1 MQADYSSGTPT
12 AATNNS
18 TQSNNKT
25 GKYWGHDKLKR
36 AYTDYL
42 GNKREEIDEQ
52 KDARRYYHGSQWTAA
67 QIKALKKRK
76 QPITTYNRIGR
87 KIDGVVGVLERLRQ
101 DPKAFPR
108 TPQHEEGADLA
119 TACIRYVL
127 DQQEWTA
134 KSAEAAR
141 DGAIE
146 GIAGIELNL
155 VQGDHGD
162 PEIELD
168 IVEPDSFFYDPRS
181 YRADFSDA
189 RYMGVAKWIDLDL
202 AKEMFPDKEEEL
214 DASVQDGTEFTTNP
228 DRENKWFDTTR
239 KNIRLV
245 DCWYKHGGEWCY
257 TIFTGSTILM
267 EGGSYLIDEKK
278 KTECKYIMYSAS
290 IDHDGDRY
298 GFVRNMRSVQDSVNF
313 KQSKLNHILASRRLI
328 MTNAAVM
335 DVEKARAEWA
345 RPDGVVLVNPG
356 GEVKADDQS
365 FDFAGWDKLLQND
378 KTEIENFGPNPAV
391 LGEGVENSS
400 GRAISLLQQAGIAEL
415 GPYIS
420 AYKGWKVRVYR
431 AVWNAIQRHWSAE
444 RWIRVTDD
452 DNVAQ
457 FIQINGMGIDPNTGM
472 PTIVNGLGSLDVDII
487 IDEGPDTVNMMADT
501 YEALLALASSGAQVP
516 PAVLIELSPGIDS
529 RTKKKVLE
537 MIQQA
542 QQPGPA
548 QQLEMAAGQAKVAE
562 TQANAGLKKA
572 QTVKTLIE
580 AQQPQEIPQ
589 APAIQP
595 QQYEPP
601 PHLQDAKVMAEID
614 KTQASAEQSRATAYK
629 TIQEAEL
636 APMKMA
642 QEATDR
648 EQDRKMR
655 SQMNRS
661 PAR

>member
-1 MQADYSSGTPT
+1 MTPDYSTGTPQT
-12 AATNNS
+12 AVRATGAPGD
-18 TQSNNKT
+18 

-36 AYTDYL
+36 AYSDYL
-42 GNKREEIDEQ
+42 GNKRDEIDEA
-52 KDARRYYHGSQWTAA
+52 KNARRYYHGAQWTSE
-67 QIKALKKRK
+67 QIKILKKRK
-76 QPITTYNRIGR
+76 QPVTTYNRIGR

-108 TPQHEEGADLA
+108 TPQHQEGADLA

-127 DQQEWTA
+127 DQQEWQP
-134 KSAEAAR
+134 KSSEVAR

-146 GIAGIELNL
+146 GIGGIEVNL
-155 VQGDHGD
+155 AQGDLGD

-189 RYMGVAKWIDLDL
+189 RYMGVSKWVDVEL
-202 AKEMFPDKEEEL
+202 AKEMFPDKADEIE
-214 DASVQDGTEFTTNP
+214 ASLESGTEFTTNP

-239 KNIRLV
+239 KNVRLV
-245 DCWYKHGGEWCY
+245 DCWYQHKGKWCY
-257 TIFTGSTILM
+257 SIFTGATILM
-267 EGGSYLIDEKK
+267 EGKSYLVDEKN

-290 IDHDGDRY
+290 VDHDGDRY
-298 GFVRNMRSVQDSVNF
+298 GFVRNMKSVQDSVNF

-328 MTNAAVM
+328 MTNAALT

-345 RPDGVVLVNPG
+345 RPDGVIVVNPG

-391 LGEGVENSS
+391 LGEGVEKQS

-415 GPYIS
+415 GPYIT
-420 AYKGWKVRVYR
+420 AYKGWKIRVYR
-431 AVWNAIQRHWSAE
+431 AVWNAIQRHWTAE

-457 FIQINGMGIDPNTGM
+457 FIQINGLQTDPMAGIPA
-472 PTIVNGLGSLDVDII
+472 IVNGIGSLDVDII
-487 IDEGPDTVNMMADT
+487 IDEGPDTINMMADT
-501 YEALLALASSGAQVP
+501 YDALLALATSGAQVP

-529 RTKKKVLE
+529 RTKKRVLE
-537 MIQQA
+537 MIQQE

-548 QQLEMAAGQAKVAE
+548 QEIALAGEKAKVEE
-562 TQANAGLKKA
+562 TQSKTMLNLAKA
-572 QTVKTLIE
+572 QEAGRPEMVTL
-580 AQQPQEIPQ
+580 QPHEYQ
-589 APAIQP
+589 APA
-595 QQYEPP
+595 E
-601 PHLQDAKVMAEID
+601 LQNMELLASIED
-614 KTQASAEQSRATAYK
+614 KQAGAAQKRANAMKAEQ
-629 TIQEAEL
+629 EALL

-642 QEATDR
+642 QEANDR
-648 EQDRKMR
+648 AEDRKAR
-655 SQMNRS
+655 AQQMNRS

>member
-1 MQADYSSGTPT
+1 MNTDYSSGTPT
-12 AATNNS
+12 SATSSS
-18 TQSNNKT
+18 TTVPQT
-25 GKYWGHDKLKR
+25 EKYWGLDKLKR
-36 AYTDYL
+36 SYTDYL

-52 KDARRYYHGSQWTAA
+52 KISRRYYHGAQWTHA

-76 QPITTYNRIGR
+76 QPVTTYNRIGR

-108 TPQHEEGADLA
+108 TPQHEEGADIA

-127 DQQEWTA
+127 DQQEWA
-134 KSAEAAR
+134 SKSAEAAR

-146 GIAGIELNL
+146 GIAGIEINL
-155 VQGDHGD
+155 AEGDRGD
-162 PEIELD
+162 KDIEIE

-189 RYMGVAKWIDLDL
+189 RYMGIAKWVDLDL
-202 AKEMFPDKEEEL
+202 AKEMFPGKEMEL
-214 DASVQDGTEFTTNP
+214 DAAIQDGTEFTSNP

-245 DCWYKHGGEWCY
+245 DCWYRHDGKWCY
-257 TIFTGSTILM
+257 SIFTGSTVLM
-267 EGGSYLIDEKK
+267 EGESYLVDEKN
-278 KTECKYIMYSAS
+278 KTECKYVMYSAS
-290 IDHDGDRY
+290 VDHDGDRY
-298 GFVRNMRSVQDSVNF
+298 GFVRNMKSVQDSVNF

-345 RPDGVVLVNPG
+345 RPDGVVIVNPG

-391 LGEGVENSS
+391 LGEGVEKSS

-415 GPYIS
+415 GPYIQ
-420 AYKGWKVRVYR
+420 AYKGWKLRVYR
-431 AVWNAIQRHWSAE
+431 IVWNSLQKHWTGE
-444 RWIRVTDD
+444 RLIRVTDD
-452 DNVAQ
+452 DKVAQ
-457 FIQINGMGIDPNTGM
+457 FITINGLQNTGAG
-472 PTIVNGLGSLDVDII
+472 PVIVNALGSLDVDII

-501 YEALLALASSGAQVP
+501 YDALLALATSGAQVP

-529 RTKKKVLE
+529 RTKKKVLDL
-537 MIQQA
+537 IQQA

-548 QQLEMAAGQAKVAE
+548 QQLEMAAGQAKVE
-562 TQANAGLKKA
+562 EMQANTRLKGA
-572 QTVKTLIE
+572 QAMKTIAE
-580 AQQPQEIPQ
+580 AQVAMVPEQQPMPDMPTLPEIEKTQ
-589 APAIQP
+589 SETA
-595 QQYEPP
+595 
-601 PHLQDAKVMAEID
+601 LNWAKVDETRAKAF
-614 KTQASAEQSRATAYK
+614 KTE
-629 TIQEAEL
+629 QEAVLEPQRL
-636 APMKMA
+636 A
-642 QEATDR
+642 QEANDR
-648 EQDRKMR
+648 AEDRR
-655 SQMNRS
+655 IAMNRS

>member
-1 MQADYSSGTPT
+1 MTPDYSTGTPT
-12 AATNNS
+12 TAVRATGAPGD
-18 TQSNNKT
+18 

-36 AYTDYL
+36 AYSDYL
-42 GNKREEIDEQ
+42 GNKRDEIEEA
-52 KDARRYYHGSQWTAA
+52 KNARRYYHGAQWTSE
-67 QIKALKKRK
+67 QIKVLKKRK
-76 QPITTYNRIGR
+76 QPVTTYNRIGR

-108 TPQHEEGADLA
+108 TPQHQEGADLA

-127 DQQEWTA
+127 DQQEWQP
-134 KSAEAAR
+134 KSSEVAR

-146 GIAGIELNL
+146 GIGGIEINL
-155 VQGDHGD
+155 AQGDLGD
-162 PEIELD
+162 PEIEFD

-189 RYMGVAKWIDLDL
+189 RYMGVSKWVDVEL
-202 AKEMFPDKEEEL
+202 AKEMFPDKADEIE
-214 DASVQDGTEFTTNP
+214 ASLESGTEFTTNP

-239 KNIRLV
+239 KNVRLV
-245 DCWYKHGGEWCY
+245 DCWYQHSGQWCY
-257 TIFTGSTILM
+257 SIFTGATILM
-267 EGGSYLIDEKK
+267 EGKSYLVDEKN

-290 IDHDGDRY
+290 VDHDGDRY
-298 GFVRNMRSVQDSVNF
+298 GFVRNMKSVQDSVNF

-328 MTNAAVM
+328 MTNAALT
-335 DVEKARAEWA
+335 DVEKARTEWA
-345 RPDGVVLVNPG
+345 RPDGVIVVNPG

-391 LGEGVENSS
+391 LGEGVEKQS

-415 GPYIS
+415 GPYIT
-420 AYKGWKVRVYR
+420 AYKGWKIRVYR

-457 FIQINGMGIDPNTGM
+457 FIQINGLQTDPMTGIPA
-472 PTIVNGLGSLDVDII
+472 IVNGIGSLDVDII
-487 IDEGPDTVNMMADT
+487 IDEGPDTINMMADT
-501 YEALLALASSGAQVP
+501 YDALLALAQSGAQVP

-529 RTKKKVLE
+529 RTKKRVLE

-548 QQLEMAAGQAKVAE
+548 QQLALAGEEAKVAE
-562 TQANAGLKKA
+562 TKSKTLLNLAKA
-572 QTVKTLIE
+572 QEAGRPEMVTL
-580 AQQPQEIPQ
+580 QPQEYQ
-589 APAIQP
+589 APA
-595 QQYEPP
+595 E
-601 PHLQDAKVMAEID
+601 LQNMELLASIED
-614 KTQASAEQSRATAYK
+614 KQAGAAQKRANAMK
-629 TIQEAEL
+629 TEQEAFL
-636 APMKMA
+636 APMKIA
-642 QEATDR
+642 QEANDR
-648 EQDRKMR
+648 AEDRKAR
-655 SQMNRS
+655 AQQMNRS